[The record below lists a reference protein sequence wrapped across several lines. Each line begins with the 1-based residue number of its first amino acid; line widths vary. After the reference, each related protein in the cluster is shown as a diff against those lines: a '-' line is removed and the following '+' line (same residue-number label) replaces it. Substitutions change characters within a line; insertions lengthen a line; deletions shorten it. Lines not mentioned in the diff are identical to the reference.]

1 MECVFICISVIS
13 FNNVL
18 YVLLYKSF
26 TFLVKSIS
34 KYFILFDATVN
45 GIAFMIFFSD
55 YSLHIEMQLILFIDL
70 VFRYF
75 AEFISSTRFFF
86 CNESIFLAIITS

>member
-1 MECVFICISVIS
+1 MEYIFIYISVIS

-18 YVLLYKSF
+18 YVLLYRSF

-45 GIAFMIFFSD
+45 GIAFMIFISNH
-55 YSLHIEMQLILFIDL
+55 SLHIEMQRILCIDL
-70 VFRYF
+70 VSRYF
-75 AEFISSTRFFF
+75 AEFIY
-86 CNESIFLAIITS
+86 

>member
-1 MECVFICISVIS
+1 MEYIFIYISVIS

-18 YVLLYKSF
+18 YVLLYRSF

-45 GIAFMIFFSD
+45 GIAFMIFISNH
-55 YSLHIEMQLILFIDL
+55 SLHIEMQLILCIDL
-70 VFRYF
+70 VSRYF
-75 AEFISSTRFFF
+75 AEFIY
-86 CNESIFLAIITS
+86 